1 MMMQKANYHEN
12 YVGPRAIF
20 DQDFIPHSILH
31 RQKEERSLFSMVKDS
46 FTDNFSINVLYQG
59 IEGIGKKVIINK
71 VIRDLNNFHE
81 NDLNMWKIKV
91 NCQEKNLED
100 LIISILS
107 EIDKIYD
114 FKIDFYQILN
124 CNLSD
129 LWKLFKLAC
138 QKIEFKPIFVFNN
151 IEHLDPKIFRKFIQY
166 GREANIS
173 LISTI
178 NKILR
183 PSSYELYNQF
193 DFKVNLNYFSYNQ
206 LHEILQQRV
215 YLSFLQDIDK
225 ELIEYIT
232 DLIFEHYVPVPGKG
246 VEILK
251 ELYPFLKESTS
262 QNLGLF
268 EIIQNQFDPLQ
279 MSDEFSMLSYISEE
293 ELLTIIFLDNLSNFF
308 LNKKKYYINIS
319 ELKELYF
326 VSCENLDY
334 KKSSNEFNG
343 LIKTYQNL
351 GIISNSKNTAE
362 QRFFMTIAPK
372 QLKTIIDTVFT
383 KF

>member
-1 MMMQKANYHEN
+1 MMPKAKYHEG

-20 DQDFIPHSILH
+20 DRDFIPPNILH
-31 RQKEERSLFSMVKDS
+31 RQKEERSLFTMIKDS
-46 FTDNFSINVLYQG
+46 LTDSFNVNILYQG

-81 NDLNMWKIKV
+81 NDMNMWKIKV
-91 NCQEKNLED
+91 NCQEKNLEE

-107 EIDKIYD
+107 EIDKIQG
-114 FKIDFYQILN
+114 FKIDFHQILN
-124 CNLSD
+124 CDLSD

-166 GREANIS
+166 GREAKIS
-173 LISTI
+173 LVSTI

-183 PSSYELYNQF
+183 PSSYDLYSQI

-206 LHEILQQRV
+206 LHDILQQRV
-215 YLSFLQDIDK
+215 SLSFLQDIDK

-232 DLIFEHYVPVPGKG
+232 DLIFENYVPVPGKG

-251 ELYPFLKESTS
+251 ELYPFLNDRPS
-262 QNLGLF
+262 QNFGLF

-293 ELLTIIFLDNLSNFF
+293 ELLTLIFLDNLSNFF
-308 LNKKKYYINIS
+308 LKKKIYYINIS

-326 VSCENLDY
+326 VACENLDY
-334 KKSSNEFNG
+334 KKSNNEFND
-343 LIKTYQNL
+343 LIKTYQNI
-351 GIISNSKNTAE
+351 GIIRNSKNTSE

-372 QLKTIIDTVFT
+372 QLKTIIDTIFT

>member
-1 MMMQKANYHEN
+1 MIPKAKYHEH

-20 DQDFIPHSILH
+20 DQDFIPPSILH
-31 RQKEERSLFSMVKDS
+31 RQKEENALFSMIKDS
-46 FTDNFSINVLYQG
+46 LTDNFSINILYQG

-71 VIRDLNNFHE
+71 VIRDLNNFHDNE
-81 NDLNMWKIKV
+81 VNTWKIKV
-91 NCQEKNLED
+91 NCQEKNLEE

-107 EIDKIYD
+107 EIDKIHD
-114 FKIDFYQILN
+114 FKIDFHQILN

-151 IEHLDPKIFRKFIQY
+151 VENLDPRIFRKFIQY
-166 GREANIS
+166 GKEAKIS

-183 PSSYELYNQF
+183 PSSYELYSQF

-206 LHEILQQRV
+206 LYDILQQRFS
-215 YLSFLQDIDK
+215 LSFLQDIDK

-251 ELYPFLKESTS
+251 ELYPFLKECTS
-262 QNLGLF
+262 QNFGLF

-293 ELLTIIFLDNLSNFF
+293 ELLTLIFLDNLSNFF
-308 LNKKKYYINIS
+308 LKKRNYYINMS

-326 VSCENLDY
+326 VACENLDY
-334 KKSSNEFNG
+334 KKSNNEFNS
-343 LIKTYQNL
+343 LIKTYQNI
-351 GIISNSKNTAE
+351 GIISNSRNTIE
-362 QRFFMTIAPK
+362 RRFFMTIAPK

>member
-1 MMMQKANYHEN
+1 MMMPKAKYHEG

-20 DQDFIPHSILH
+20 DQDFIPPSILH
-31 RQKEERSLFSMVKDS
+31 RQKEERSLYSMIKDS
-46 FTDNFSINVLYQG
+46 LTDNFNVNILYQG
-59 IEGIGKKVIINK
+59 VEGIGKRVIINK
-71 VIRDLNNFHE
+71 VIRDLNNFHD
-81 NDLNMWKIKV
+81 NDVNTWKIRV
-91 NCQEKNLED
+91 NCQEKNLEE

-114 FKIDFYQILN
+114 FKIDFHQILN

-183 PSSYELYNQF
+183 PSSYELYSQF

-206 LHEILQQRV
+206 LHDILQQRAS
-215 YLSFLQDIDK
+215 LSFLQDIDK

-251 ELYPFLKESTS
+251 ELYPFLKERTS
-262 QNLGLF
+262 QNFGLF
-268 EIIQNQFDPLQ
+268 EIIQNQFEPLQ

-293 ELLTIIFLDNLSNFF
+293 ELLTLIFLDSLSNFF
-308 LNKKKYYINIS
+308 LNKQKYYISLS
-319 ELKELYF
+319 ELKDLYF
-326 VSCENLDY
+326 VSCENIDY
-334 KKSSNEFNG
+334 KKSSNEFNN
-343 LIKTYQNL
+343 LIKTYQNI
-351 GIISNSKNTAE
+351 GIINTSKNPSK